1 MTASQTSPG
10 ATSVAP
16 RRGIKRV
23 ADTNVVLEGA
33 GVPVRR
39 ALPSRTAT
47 YASVDPFLLLDHFK
61 AEAQMLE
68 GGFPPH
74 PHRGFEIVTYFL
86 QGAGSHSD
94 NLGNNGLV
102 QAGGLQRITAGRGM
116 WHGEGSGG
124 APGPMEGLQ
133 LWINLPRSE
142 KGIAPEYQGVEAAEL
157 PVRQE
162 GDARVK
168 TLVGEGAPTTVRTP
182 VVYYDVTVPAGGT
195 TELVLPEDT
204 QGFVYVLAGDGRFG
218 DPAAAVAAGQLAV
231 LGQNGPLPV
240 TAGAE
245 GIRFVV
251 AAGTAIG
258 EQPRWN
264 GPYVD

>member
-1 MTASQTSPG
+1 MTASQTAPG
-10 ATSVAP
+10 TASVSP
-16 RRGIKRV
+16 RRGITRV

-47 YASVDPFLLLDHFK
+47 YASVDPFLLLDHFR
-61 AEAQMLE
+61 AEAEMME

-74 PHRGFEIVTYFL
+74 PHRGFEIVTYL
-86 QGAGSHSD
+86 LAGAGSHSD
-94 NLGNNGLV
+94 NMGNSAVV

-116 WHGEGSGG
+116 WHGEGPGG
-124 APGPMEGLQ
+124 PPGPMEGLQ

-142 KGIAPEYQGVEAAEL
+142 KGIAPEYQGVEAAAL
-157 PVRQE
+157 PVRPV
-162 GDARVK
+162 GDAQVK

-182 VVYYDVTVPAGGT
+182 VVYYDVTVPAGGSA
-195 TELVLPEDT
+195 ELPLPEDS
-204 QGFVYVLAGDGRFG
+204 QGFVYLLSGDGRFG
-218 DPAAAVAAGQLAV
+218 DPGEAVTAGQLAV
-231 LGQNGPLPV
+231 LGRSGALPF
-240 TAGAE
+240 TAGAD
-245 GIRFVV
+245 GVRFVV